1 MPLTYMQCR
10 DTKCT
15 PERIMNKERT
25 NYMQTLKRKC
35 SLAKNPSK
43 QEVQTYSAC
52 AANHYNGSR
61 LKPMDDMQSKCSKKN
76 CDHLIR
82 VGGKYAK
89 EIQTRRSGQ
98 RTRRR
103 RGGTHS
109 HDTSQFSRYSRQSGK
124 DIIHSN
130 KEDMRAS
137 RQRDLFAEKN
147 ELDAAQTQL
156 VNDLAE
162 QVIQLKASK
171 GEKRNFVIGKF
182 LRVWFEPNL
191 TEEEKMREINTMI
204 PEGHEKT
211 RFEHYGRILN
221 LTLRKLLYYTLIMT
235 VIASLAA
242 SKGKPN
248 FKSSGPMT

>member
-1 MPLTYMQCR
+1 
-10 DTKCT
+10 
-15 PERIMNKERT
+15 
-25 NYMQTLKRKC
+25 MQTLKRKC

-43 QEVQTYSAC
+43 QDVQTYSAC
-52 AANHYNGSR
+52 ALNHYNGSR
-61 LKPMDDMQSKCSKKN
+61 LKPMDDKQAKCSKKN

-82 VGGKYAK
+82 FGGKCAK

-109 HDTSQFSRYSRQSGK
+109 YYNTSQFSRLSGRPRI
-124 DIIHSN
+124 DSAIAN
-130 KEDMRAS
+130 RRAS
-137 RQRDLFAEKN
+137 RHRDLFAEKN

-156 VNDLAE
+156 VNGLAE
-162 QVIQLKASK
+162 QVIQLEASK
-171 GEKRNFVIGKF
+171 GENRNFVIGEF
-182 LRVWFEPNL
+182 LRLWFEPNL
-191 TEEEKMREINTMI
+191 TEEEKMQKINTMI

-242 SKGKPN
+242 SKGKPK
-248 FKSSGPMT
+248 FKSTGPMT

>member
-1 MPLTYMQCR
+1 MQCR
-10 DTKCT
+10 ETKCT
-15 PERIMNKERT
+15 PNKVMEKERA

-43 QEVQTYSAC
+43 QAIQAYSAC
-52 AANHYNGSR
+52 AANHYTGSR
-61 LKPMDDMQSKCSKKN
+61 LKPMDDKQAKCSKKN

-82 VGGKYAK
+82 FGGKHSK

-109 HDTSQFSRYSRQSGK
+109 YYNTSQFSRNQPGK
-124 DIIHSN
+124 TSISSAIANS
-130 KEDMRAS
+130 RAS

-162 QVIQLKASK
+162 QVIQLEASK
-171 GEKRNFVIGKF
+171 GENRNFVIGEF
-182 LRVWFEPNL
+182 LRLWFEPNL
-191 TEEEKMREINTMI
+191 TEEEKMQKINTMI

-242 SKGKPN
+242 SKGKPK
-248 FKSSGPMT
+248 FKSTGPMT

>member
-1 MPLTYMQCR
+1 
-10 DTKCT
+10 
-15 PERIMNKERT
+15 MNKERAT
-25 NYMQTLKRKC
+25 YMQTLKRKC

-43 QEVQTYSAC
+43 QEVHAYSAC

-61 LKPMDDMQSKCSKKN
+61 LKPMDDKQAKCSKKN

-82 VGGKYAK
+82 VGGKCAK

-109 HDTSQFSRYSRQSGK
+109 YYKPSQFSRNQPGKASIHSAIAIRKASRQSR
-124 DIIHSN
+124 S
-130 KEDMRAS
+130 
-137 RQRDLFAEKN
+137 FAEKN

-156 VNDLAE
+156 VNGLAE
-162 QVIQLKASK
+162 QVIQLEASK
-171 GEKRNFVIGKF
+171 GENRNVVIGEF
-182 LRVWFEPNL
+182 LRLWFEPNL
-191 TEEEKMREINTMI
+191 TEEEKMQKINTMI

-242 SKGKPN
+242 SKGKPK
-248 FKSSGPMT
+248 FKSTGPMT

>member
-1 MPLTYMQCR
+1 MPITYMQCR

-15 PERIMNKERT
+15 PERIMNKERAT
-25 NYMQTLKRKC
+25 YMQTLKRKC

-43 QEVQTYSAC
+43 QEVQAYSAC
-52 AANHYNGSR
+52 ALNHYNGSR
-61 LKPMDDMQSKCSKKN
+61 LKPMDDKQAKCSKKN

-82 VGGKYAK
+82 FGGKCAK

-109 HDTSQFSRYSRQSGK
+109 HHNTTSQFSRNQPGKASIHSAIAIRKASRQSR
-124 DIIHSN
+124 S
-130 KEDMRAS
+130 
-137 RQRDLFAEKN
+137 FAEKN

-156 VNDLAE
+156 VNGLAE
-162 QVIQLKASK
+162 QVIQLEASK
-171 GEKRNFVIGKF
+171 GENRNVVIGEF
-182 LRVWFEPNL
+182 LRLWFEPNL
-191 TEEEKMREINTMI
+191 TEEEKMQKINTMI

-242 SKGKPN
+242 SKGKPK
-248 FKSSGPMT
+248 FKSTGPMT

>member
-1 MPLTYMQCR
+1 MQCR

-15 PERIMNKERT
+15 PERIMNKERAV
-25 NYMQTLKRKC
+25 YMQTLKRKC

-43 QEVQTYSAC
+43 QEVQAYSAC

-61 LKPMDDMQSKCSKKN
+61 LKPMDDKQAKCSKKN
-76 CDHLIR
+76 CDHLIQF
-82 VGGKYAK
+82 GGKYAK
-89 EIQTRRSGQ
+89 EIQTRKRRNGSGQ

-103 RGGTHS
+103 GGTHS
-109 HDTSQFSRYSRQSGK
+109 NTSQFSRLSGRPSR
-124 DIIHSN
+124 HSIN
-130 KEDMRAS
+130 SANANRRAS
-137 RQRDLFAEKN
+137 LQLDLFAKKN
-147 ELDAAQTQL
+147 ELSIAQTQL

-162 QVIQLKASK
+162 QVIKLEASK
-171 GEKRNFVIGKF
+171 GENRNFVIGEF
-182 LRVWFEPNL
+182 LRLWFEPNL

>member
-1 MPLTYMQCR
+1 
-10 DTKCT
+10 
-15 PERIMNKERT
+15 MNKERAT
-25 NYMQTLKRKC
+25 YMQTLKRKC

-43 QEVQTYSAC
+43 QEVQAYSAC
-52 AANHYNGSR
+52 ALNHYNGSR
-61 LKPMDDMQSKCSKKN
+61 LKPMDDKQAKCSKKN

-82 VGGKYAK
+82 VGGKHSK

-109 HDTSQFSRYSRQSGK
+109 YYNTSQFSRNQPGK
-124 DIIHSN
+124 ASINSAYAN
-130 KEDMRAS
+130 SRAS
-137 RQRDLFAEKN
+137 RQSRSFAEKN

-162 QVIQLKASK
+162 QVIQLEASK
-171 GEKRNFVIGKF
+171 GENRNVVIGEF
-182 LRVWFEPNL
+182 LRLWFEPNL
-191 TEEEKMREINTMI
+191 TEEEKMQKINTMI

-248 FKSSGPMT
+248 FKSTGPMT